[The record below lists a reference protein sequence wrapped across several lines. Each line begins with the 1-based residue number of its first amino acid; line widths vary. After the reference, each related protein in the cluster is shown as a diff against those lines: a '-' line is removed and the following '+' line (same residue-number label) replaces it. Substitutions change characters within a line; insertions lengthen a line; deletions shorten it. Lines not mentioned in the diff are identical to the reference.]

1 MDFSFSELWGHM
13 GFFAKLILIILVIM
27 SALSLLMI
35 GERAIAF
42 VRAKK
47 ESEQWARELA
57 GPLSASDLDGA
68 AQKLK
73 GQDKIGYVGRV
84 VKAGL
89 DAFQLRGREDE
100 DVAFESVSRALDR
113 QSQREVHGLKRGL
126 GGLAS
131 ISSIAPFVGLLG
143 TVVGIVNSFTQMAES
158 GSGGLAV
165 VSAGVAE
172 ALVATAAG
180 LFVAIPALAAFNYLQ
195 GWVDSRAVD
204 MSETAN
210 ELLDIVASELRK
222 RHKGDAAR
230 SSHS

>member
-13 GFFAKLILIILVIM
+13 GFFAKLILILLVLM
-27 SALSLLMI
+27 SVFSLVVI
-35 GERAIAF
+35 GERAIAYMKT
-42 VRAKK
+42 RK
-47 ESEQWARELA
+47 ESMQWVGELA
-57 GPLSASDLDGA
+57 GPLSANDLAGA
-68 AQKLK
+68 SEKLK
-73 GQDKIGYVGRV
+73 GQDKIGHLGRV

-89 DAFQLRGREDE
+89 DAFAARHHEDE
-100 DVAFESVSRALDR
+100 DVAFESVSRALER
-113 QSQREVHGLKRGL
+113 QTQREVHGMKRGL

-131 ISSIAPFVGLLG
+131 VSALAPFVGLLG
-143 TVVGIVNSFTQMAES
+143 TVVGIVNSFTQMAAS

-180 LFVAIPALAAFNYLQ
+180 LFVAIPALGAYNYLQ

-222 RHKGDAAR
+222 KHKGKA
-230 SSHS
+230 

>member
-13 GFFAKLILIILVIM
+13 GFFAKLILILLVLM
-27 SALSLLMI
+27 SVFSLVVI

-42 VRAKK
+42 SKARK
-47 ESEQWARELA
+47 ESMQWVGELS
-57 GPLSASDLDGA
+57 GPLSALDLAGA
-68 AQKLK
+68 SGKLK
-73 GQDKIGYVGRV
+73 NQDKIGYLGRV

-89 DAFQLRGREDE
+89 DAFATRHDEDE
-100 DVAFESVSRALDR
+100 DVAFESVSRALER
-113 QSQREVHGLKRGL
+113 QTQREVHGLKRGL
-126 GGLAS
+126 GSLAS
-131 ISSIAPFVGLLG
+131 VSALAPFVGLLG
-143 TVVGIVNSFTQMAES
+143 TVVGIVNSFTQMAAS

-180 LFVAIPALAAFNYLQ
+180 LFVAIPALGAYNYLQ

-222 RHKGDAAR
+222 KHKAKV
-230 SSHS
+230 

>member
-13 GFFAKLILIILVIM
+13 GFFAKLILILLVIM
-27 SALSLLMI
+27 SAFSLLMI

-42 VRAKK
+42 VRARN
-47 ESEQWARELA
+47 ESRMAAQQLA
-57 GPLSASDLDGA
+57 EPLGANDLVGA
-68 AQKLK
+68 AVKLQGIEK
-73 GQDKIGYVGRV
+73 LGYLGRV

-89 DAFQLRGREDE
+89 DAFTTRKAEDE
-100 DVAFESVSRALDR
+100 DVAFESVSRALER
-113 QSQREVHGLKRGL
+113 QTQREVHGLKRGL

-143 TVVGIVNSFTQMAES
+143 TVVGIVNSFTQMATS

-180 LFVAIPALAAFNYLQ
+180 LFVAIPALGAYNYLQ

-222 RHKGDAAR
+222 QHKSKA
-230 SSHS
+230 

>member
-13 GFFAKLILIILVIM
+13 GFFAKLILILLVLM
-27 SALSLLMI
+27 SVFSLVVI

-42 VRAKK
+42 SKARK
-47 ESEQWARELA
+47 ESMQWVGELS
-57 GPLSASDLDGA
+57 GPLSALDLAGA
-68 AQKLK
+68 SGKLK
-73 GQDKIGYVGRV
+73 NQDKIGYLGRV

-89 DAFQLRGREDE
+89 DAFATRHDEDE
-100 DVAFESVSRALDR
+100 DVAFESVSRALER
-113 QSQREVHGLKRGL
+113 QTQREVHGLKRGL
-126 GGLAS
+126 GSLAS
-131 ISSIAPFVGLLG
+131 VSALAPFVGLLG
-143 TVVGIVNSFTQMAES
+143 TVVGIVNSFTQMAAS

-180 LFVAIPALAAFNYLQ
+180 LFVAIPALGAYNYLQ

-222 RHKGDAAR
+222 KHKAKA
-230 SSHS
+230 

>member
-13 GFFAKLILIILVIM
+13 GFFAKLILILLVLM
-27 SALSLLMI
+27 SVFSLVVI
-35 GERAIAF
+35 GERAIAY
-42 VRAKK
+42 VKTRK
-47 ESEQWARELA
+47 ESMQWVGELA
-57 GPLSASDLDGA
+57 GPLSANDLAGA
-68 AQKLK
+68 SEKLK
-73 GQDKIGYVGRV
+73 GQAKIGHLGRV

-89 DAFQLRGREDE
+89 EAFAARNHEDE
-100 DVAFESVSRALDR
+100 DVAFESVSRALER
-113 QSQREVHGLKRGL
+113 QTQREVHGLKRGL
-126 GGLAS
+126 GSLAS
-131 ISSIAPFVGLLG
+131 VSALAPFVGLLG
-143 TVVGIVNSFTQMAES
+143 TVVGIVNSFTQMAAS

-180 LFVAIPALAAFNYLQ
+180 LFVAIPALGAYNYLQ

-222 RHKGDAAR
+222 KHKGKA
-230 SSHS
+230 

>member
-1 MDFSFSELWGHM
+1 M
-13 GFFAKLILIILVIM
+13 GFFAKLILIVLVIM
-27 SALSLLMI
+27 SAFSLLII
-35 GERAIAF
+35 GERAVAF
-42 VRAKK
+42 MRSRK
-47 ESEQWARELA
+47 ESQQWAAELA
-57 GPLSASDLDGA
+57 KPLAVNDLSGA
-68 AQKLK
+68 AQKLQ

-89 DAFQLRGREDE
+89 DAFEVRGHEDE
-100 DVAFESVSRALDR
+100 DVAFESVSRALER
-113 QSQREVHGLKRGL
+113 QTQREVHGLKRGL

-131 ISSIAPFVGLLG
+131 MSALAPFVGLLG
-143 TVVGIVNSFTQMAES
+143 TVVGIVNSFTQMATS

-180 LFVAIPALAAFNYLQ
+180 LFVAIPALGAYNYLQ

-222 RHKGDAAR
+222 RHKNKA
-230 SSHS
+230 